1 MTNNFDVM
9 DNLVQ
14 AHAIDKQMFGNFDVD
29 FDFKAAFNN
38 MVFNV
43 EFFLTNPSQ
52 FFAKVAVS
60 SVLDACLQGE
70 IALRTSTKAQD
81 ITSQALAICYA
92 FRDAMNSN
100 NIAGLIAQE
109 N

>member
-1 MTNNFDVM
+1 
-9 DNLVQ
+9 
-14 AHAIDKQMFGNFDVD
+14 MFGNFDVD
-29 FDFKAAFNN
+29 FDFKASFSN
-38 MVFNV
+38 MIFDI
-43 EFFLTNPSQ
+43 EFFLSNPSQ

-60 SVLDACLQGE
+60 AVTDACLKGE
-70 IALRTSTKAQD
+70 LAMRTSTKARD
-81 ITSQALAICYA
+81 VMSQALTICYA